1 MGSCQ
6 QTSAGEGAMKQLCPV
21 LILVLLTAEL
31 SNSQIPCCGVKIV
44 AGQGDLDDRY
54 ELVREGS
61 EKPEDICADGCI
73 YKRESIPVDE
83 YCFLNKET
91 TGSVVCQASQTTF
104 SGENLGTTPSIDQ
117 ASKKAFSG
125 ETLGPTASL
134 DQASQTTFSAETLGT
149 TASLEDLELQ
159 LTQIKEEE
167 RIAEEELEADLEEEA
182 TLSDAEAKVNGTEA
196 FIDRLTSDS
205 TQPPEGRKQRQAAT
219 SCAEIA
225 GLIDDMKKAVEQGD
239 IVGMVTAAVRIMT
252 SGITGCSAAEREIV
266 IKKKAKIQDCRGR
279 VRERIVIIKIKIKTK
294 REKIRKI
301 KEKKEKIVLAIS
313 KRPTRRPPVKPKPIE
328 NTPIA
333 FGSNPISKPFE
344 ESSPIAFG
352 SKPDKPG
359 KTNPIESVTKPS
371 MNNQKESSP
380 VGFGS
385 KPNKP
390 NKTKP
395 IESVTNPSTNDQKES
410 SPVAF
415 ESKPNKPGKTKPID
429 SVTKPSTNNQKE
441 SSPVAF
447 ESKPNKPGKTKP
459 IDSVTK
465 PSTNNQKESSP
476 VA

>member
-104 SGENLGTTPSIDQ
+104 SGENLGTT
-117 ASKKAFSG
+117 
-125 ETLGPTASL
+125 
-134 DQASQTTFSAETLGT
+134 
-149 TASLEDLELQ
+149 ASLEDLELK

-182 TLSDAEAKVNGTEA
+182 TLSDAEAKVNETEA

-266 IKKKAKIQDCRGR
+266 MQKKAKIQDCRGR

-410 SPVAF
+410 SPVPF
-415 ESKPNKPGKTKPID
+415 ESKPTRPSLNSEESPIAFGYKP
-429 SVTKPSTNNQKE
+429 TKPSNAELE
-441 SSPVAF
+441 SSLIPFETKPLTTGMSGMSTESTPIAF
-447 ESKPNKPGKTKP
+447 GSKPNKSTKP
-459 IDSVTK
+459 MRASR
-465 PSTNNQKESSP
+465 
-476 VA
+476 